1 MTVVLTLVHTLHI
14 QVVRLVMSPNWDV
27 IPSGT

>member
-1 MTVVLTLVHTLHI
+1 MTGVLTLVHTLHI
-14 QVVRLVMSPNWDV
+14 QVVRLVMNPNWDV